1 MVAPD
6 PFGQRGLVDRV
17 VGAGHEV
24 VEDVVLLAQQL
35 HLAARHLDPA
45 AVGPQA
51 HVARVEA
58 LVTAALVTAQDAAD
72 AGAQFRQVERLGK
85 VVVGA
90 EFQPLD
96 LVVEGIAGRNDDHRS
111 RAATPL
117 QLFEQPQAAAA
128 GQHDVQQDAVV
139 VVCGDL
145 VERRGVIGGLLDDVL
160 LPGQRPDHDLPQG
173 GFVFNNEYLHNTLL
187 FLVSRDRGRGENPV
201 LKPAA
206 RHRPPKPVFQTG
218 EITARIRKE
227 TEMPGISAARC
238 AGNNSA
244 RPAVK

>member
-1 MVAPD
+1 
-6 PFGQRGLVDRV
+6 
-17 VGAGHEV
+17 
-24 VEDVVLLAQQL
+24 
-35 HLAARHLDPA
+35 
-45 AVGPQA
+45 
-51 HVARVEA
+51 
-58 LVTAALVTAQDAAD
+58 
-72 AGAQFRQVERLGK
+72 VERLGK

-160 LPGQRPDHDLPQG
+160 LRVSVRTMISRREGSSSTMSIFIIHSFFSFLGTG
-173 GFVFNNEYLHNTLL
+173 G
-187 FLVSRDRGRGENPV
+187 GA
-201 LKPAA
+201 K
-206 RHRPPKPVFQTG
+206 
-218 EITARIRKE
+218 IR
-227 TEMPGISAARC
+227 S
-238 AGNNSA
+238 
-244 RPAVK
+244 